1 MLLLH
6 LEIFNNV
13 KNITHYQW
21 LLKQNINNF
30 EICLLSSVTITF
42 QNCVLIGSQYQGFV
56 IFLNKHCKT
65 SKPQKPLIQICIIV
79 TSSSVR
85 TNNSILV
92 FLGLIKS
99 GCYSRYGLGLAH
111 RLWNDSWN
119 SKSSYGKLQRL
130 TTTTPEQI
138 F

>member
-6 LEIFNNV
+6 LEIFNNL

-21 LLKQNINNF
+21 LLKQNINSF

-42 QNCVLIGSQYQGFV
+42 QNCVLIGSQYQEFV

>member
-1 MLLLH
+1 M
-6 LEIFNNV
+6 
-13 KNITHYQW
+13 
-21 LLKQNINNF
+21 
-30 EICLLSSVTITF
+30 CLLSSVTITF
-42 QNCVLIGSQYQGFV
+42 QNCVLIGSQYQELV
-56 IFLNKHCKT
+56 IFLNNHCKT

-79 TSSSVR
+79 TSSSVH

-138 F
+138 FWCLGGQQHMCYFGNKQASWYFFEYQFCFV